1 MLFKGSGVALITPFN
16 DDLSIN
22 YGKLKELI
30 EFQIKNNSDSI
41 IICGTTGESSTLSF
55 DEFKE
60 IVKFTV
66 NVVNKRIPVIV
77 GTGSNNTETA
87 IKKSKYANDVGA
99 DGILVVTP
107 YYNKCNEEGVIKHY
121 TKIADNVDIPIILY
135 NVPSRTGY
143 NLTPEIVLKLSK
155 NKNIC
160 GIKEASGN
168 ISQVAKLASILP
180 SDFYIYSGNDD
191 QILPVLSLGGKG
203 VISVL
208 ANIFPNE
215 VHEMCYSY
223 FTKDLQ
229 KAMNLQLKH
238 LELIN
243 NLFIET
249 NPIPV
254 KEAMNYLKFNVGGL
268 RLPLS
273 NMSSF
278 NFEILKKSIDKF
290 KKPLNI

>member
-1 MLFKGSGVALITPFN
+1 MLFKGSGVALVTPFN
-16 DDLSIN
+16 EDLSVN
-22 YGKLKELI
+22 YDKLKELI
-30 EFQIKNNSDSI
+30 DFHIKNKSDAI

-60 IVKFTV
+60 IVKFTIEEV
-66 NVVNKRIPVIV
+66 DRRIPVIV
-77 GTGSNNTETA
+77 GTGSNSTDIA
-87 IKKSKYANDVGA
+87 IKKSKFANNIGA

-143 NLTPEIVLKLSK
+143 DLSPEIVLKLSK
-155 NKNIC
+155 HKNIC

-180 SDFYIYSGNDD
+180 SNFYIYSGNDD
-191 QILPVLSLGGKG
+191 QIIPVLSLGGKG
-203 VISVL
+203 VISVM
-208 ANIFPNE
+208 ANIFPKE
-215 VHEMCYSY
+215 VHEMCYNY
-223 FTKDLQ
+223 FNKEFE
-229 KAMNLQLKH
+229 KALNLQLKY

-254 KEAMNYLKFNVGGL
+254 KYAMNYLKIDVGGL

-273 NMSSF
+273 NLSSH
-278 NFEILKKSIDKF
+278 NFKILKKSIDKF
-290 KKPLNI
+290 KKPLKI

>member
-1 MLFKGSGVALITPFN
+1 MLFNGSGVALITPFN
-16 DDLSIN
+16 ENLNVN
-22 YGKLKELI
+22 YSKLKELI
-30 EFQIKNNSDSI
+30 EFQIKNNSDAI

-77 GTGSNNTETA
+77 GTGSNNTEIA
-87 IKKSKYANDVGA
+87 IKKSKYANDVEA

-143 NLTPEIVLKLSK
+143 NLTPEVVLKLSK

-180 SDFYIYSGNDD
+180 SEFYIYSGNDD
-191 QILPVLSLGGKG
+191 QIIPTLSVGGKG

-215 VHEMCYSY
+215 VHEMCHSY
-223 FTKDLQ
+223 FNKELQ
-229 KAMNLQLKH
+229 KSMNLQLKH

-254 KEAMNYLKFNVGGL
+254 KEAMNYLKYDVGGL

>member
-1 MLFKGSGVALITPFN
+1 MLFKGSGVALITPFCDN
-16 DDLSIN
+16 LSIN
-22 YGKLKELI
+22 YDKLKELI

-55 DEFKE
+55 DEFKD

-77 GTGSNNTETA
+77 GTGSNNTEIA

-143 NLTPEIVLKLSK
+143 NLSPETVFKLSK
-155 NKNIC
+155 HKNIC

-191 QILPVLSLGGKG
+191 QTVPVLSLGGKG

-254 KEAMNYLKFNVGGL
+254 KEAMNYLKFNVGEL

-273 NMSSF
+273 NMSIF
-278 NFEILKKSIDKF
+278 NYEILKKSIDKF

>member
-22 YGKLKELI
+22 YDKLKELI

-290 KKPLNI
+290 KKPLKI

>member
-1 MLFKGSGVALITPFN
+1 MLFKGSGVALVTPFN

-22 YGKLKELI
+22 YNKLKELI
-30 EFQIKNNSDSI
+30 EFQIKSNSDAI

-66 NVVNKRIPVIV
+66 DEVDRRIPVIV
-77 GTGSNNTETA
+77 GTGSNSTDIA
-87 IKKSKYANDVGA
+87 IKKSKFANNIGA

-143 NLTPEIVLKLSK
+143 NLSPEIVLKLSK
-155 NKNIC
+155 HKNIC

-180 SDFYIYSGNDD
+180 SNFYIYSGNDD

-208 ANIFPNE
+208 ANIFPNK
-215 VHEMCYSY
+215 VHDMCYS
-223 FTKDLQ
+223 FFNKEFE
-229 KAMNLQLKH
+229 KALNLQLKY

-243 NLFIET
+243 SLFIET

-254 KEAMNYLKFNVGGL
+254 KDAMNYLKIDVGGL

-273 NMSSF
+273 NISSD

-290 KKPLNI
+290 KKPLII

>member
-1 MLFKGSGVALITPFN
+1 MLFKGSGVALVTPFN

-22 YGKLKELI
+22 YNKLKELI
-30 EFQIKNNSDSI
+30 EFQIKSNSDAI

-66 NVVNKRIPVIV
+66 DEVDKRIPVIV
-77 GTGSNNTETA
+77 GTGSNSTDIA
-87 IKKSKYANDVGA
+87 IKKSKFANNIGA

-143 NLTPEIVLKLSK
+143 NLSPEIVLKLSK
-155 NKNIC
+155 HKNIC

-180 SDFYIYSGNDD
+180 SNFYIYSGNDD

-208 ANIFPNE
+208 ANIFPNK
-215 VHEMCYSY
+215 VHDMCYS
-223 FTKDLQ
+223 FFNKEFE
-229 KAMNLQLKH
+229 KALNLQLKY

-243 NLFIET
+243 SLFIET

-254 KEAMNYLKFNVGGL
+254 KDAMNYLKIDVGGL

-273 NMSSF
+273 NISSD

-290 KKPLNI
+290 KKPLII